1 MIHMEIGNQNLELS
15 GESSFMKTK
24 EISYKDID
32 NEIKM
37 FKCPEDYEVMIE
49 DNENELFLRITVYRN
64 GTLDDFQIDIDA
76 FCKNQRENMKELA
89 MCYVKLFL
97 EQREKKLI

>member
-49 DNENELFLRITVYRN
+49 DNENELFSRITVYRN
-64 GTLDDFQIDIDA
+64 GTLDDFQIDIDT

>member
-49 DNENELFLRITVYRN
+49 
-64 GTLDDFQIDIDA
+64 GQ
-76 FCKNQRENMKELA
+76 LA
-89 MCYVKLFL
+89 L
-97 EQREKKLI
+97 KK

>member
-1 MIHMEIGNQNLELS
+1 MEIGNQNLELS

-37 FKCPEDYEVMIE
+37 FKCPED
-49 DNENELFLRITVYRN
+49 NENELFSRITVYRN